1 MDTVL
6 GCRPATQPTVMIN
19 SQVNSDEET
28 EDTQDTSVADMSVIT
43 NDDSDEENDVPVAT
57 TDNQVLRTQFHA

>member
-43 NDDSDEENDVPVAT
+43 NDDSDEENEVPVAT